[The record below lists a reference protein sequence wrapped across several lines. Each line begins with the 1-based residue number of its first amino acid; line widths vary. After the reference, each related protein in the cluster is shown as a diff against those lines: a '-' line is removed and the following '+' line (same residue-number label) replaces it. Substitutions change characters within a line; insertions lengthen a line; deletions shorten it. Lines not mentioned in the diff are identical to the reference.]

1 MDDFERLIKGTALR
15 RLLMPLALI
24 LIVATLGAGAPAAS
38 MAEPGDKA
46 GAPGTRDL
54 SFQSIRTDS
63 PRDTL
68 ESFLRTSGE
77 LSDAI
82 LQYRSKKSVE
92 LAQHI
97 AVLSGQVVALID
109 MSAVPSA
116 SRRERG
122 AETAMVLLDVFGRIE
137 PPVLEEVPDVKAI
150 ANDEGPVVW
159 HVPNTLI
166 KIAPI
171 EEGPRKGEFLFG
183 ADTVRAAPRFF
194 RGIEDRPLT
203 PRMPFDTW
211 TDMSRQITG
220 PLIPAWLVQA
230 VPKPLMSTWLDTP
243 AWKVLLMISVYAV
256 ALLLAILLHRLLR
269 RIEPA
274 DRLNRLLLRMVM
286 PIAVLAAVTWPIL
299 TISRN
304 LNLSGSAAYIDE
316 FTQTI
321 LIYVAWAWLSWLFV
335 RAVFEA
341 VIRSPQISDE
351 SYDANMLRLVSSI
364 LGVIGIILILGVG
377 GHELGLPVMSI
388 LAGFGIG
395 GLAVALAIR
404 PTLEN
409 LIGGFTL
416 YFDKPVRVG
425 DFCTFGGQTG
435 TIEKIGIRSTQ
446 IRAMDRT
453 LISVPNAQFA
463 DMQLVN
469 WARCDQMLINEVIG
483 VRYETTPDQLRF
495 VLAKIREMLHSHP
508 RIDPHTV
515 RVRFAGYGDSS
526 LNIDLRVYARTREWN
541 DFFAIREDVFL
552 RIYDIVTGAGT
563 SFAFPSRTLY
573 LGRDDGL
580 DESARHTAEQHV
592 REWRRSGRLPFP
604 RFSEKQQEALEGGL
618 DYPPRGSYEA
628 GGEHLEAASGSE
640 RLSKEVDESDDKR
653 DKQTPT

>member
-1 MDDFERLIKGTALR
+1 
-15 RLLMPLALI
+15 
-24 LIVATLGAGAPAAS
+24 
-38 MAEPGDKA
+38 
-46 GAPGTRDL
+46 
-54 SFQSIRTDS
+54 
-63 PRDTL
+63 
-68 ESFLRTSGE
+68 
-77 LSDAI
+77 
-82 LQYRSKKSVE
+82 
-92 LAQHI
+92 
-97 AVLSGQVVALID
+97 
-109 MSAVPSA
+109 
-116 SRRERG
+116 
-122 AETAMVLLDVFGRIE
+122 
-137 PPVLEEVPDVKAI
+137 
-150 ANDEGPVVW
+150 
-159 HVPNTLI
+159 
-166 KIAPI
+166 
-171 EEGPRKGEFLFG
+171 
-183 ADTVRAAPRFF
+183 
-194 RGIEDRPLT
+194 
-203 PRMPFDTW
+203 
-211 TDMSRQITG
+211 
-220 PLIPAWLVQA
+220 
-230 VPKPLMSTWLDTP
+230 
-243 AWKVLLMISVYAV
+243 
-256 ALLLAILLHRLLR
+256 
-269 RIEPA
+269 
-274 DRLNRLLLRMVM
+274 M

-541 DFFAIREDVFL
+541 DFFAVREDVFL

-563 SFAFPSRTLY
+563 SFAFPSRTLSSRPGRW
-573 LGRDDGL
+573 LGRVRTAYRRAARKRVAPVGSVAVSTIFREAARSSRRRAGL
-580 DESARHTAEQHV
+580 PTAWV
-592 REWRRSGRLPFP
+592 IRGWRRALGSRLGVRAALQGSG
-604 RFSEKQQEALEGGL
+604 
-618 DYPPRGSYEA
+618 
-628 GGEHLEAASGSE
+628 
-640 RLSKEVDESDDKR
+640 
-653 DKQTPT
+653 